1 MGNTTRWS
9 TGRTEAFS
17 DGVFAIA
24 ITLLVLE
31 LSVPEAKFENLWQGI
46 ADQWPS
52 YLGYVTSFLTIG
64 GIWLAHH
71 GIFSRLAF
79 VNRRL
84 MQLNILLLMAVS
96 FLPFPTRLVAE
107 AIDTADAERAAVIFY
122 GLVLLAISLISTAM
136 WRAIADEPELLEPSV
151 SQTEVAMLARSSAP
165 SLGFYAVVIVVA
177 LVAPQLAAFGYLA
190 IADRC
195 CAHGTRRRSR
205 RRPGDQSRGG
215 GVVAARA
222 WTPRTGDARA
232 RRACRDGAAGT
243 RARRGGIRRRGVDR
257 ARTTNGRWSRRW
269 PRSPRT
275 TPRCRSRSSG
285 LCCSHDTDGPP
296 MPSVQRYR
304 VVLAER
310 DVRLELR
317 RRG

>member
-190 IADRC
+190 IAVAAVLTARGGDPDTSQATKPRRW
-195 CAHGTRRRSR
+195 GRRRQGTDAAPEPTE
-205 RRPGDQSRGG
+205 PG
-215 GVVAARA
+215 
-222 WTPRTGDARA
+222 
-232 RRACRDGAAGT
+232 
-243 RARRGGIRRRGVDR
+243 
-257 ARTTNGRWSRRW
+257 
-269 PRSPRT
+269 
-275 TPRCRSRSSG
+275 
-285 LCCSHDTDGPP
+285 
-296 MPSVQRYR
+296 
-304 VVLAER
+304 
-310 DVRLELR
+310 ELQ
-317 RRG
+317 